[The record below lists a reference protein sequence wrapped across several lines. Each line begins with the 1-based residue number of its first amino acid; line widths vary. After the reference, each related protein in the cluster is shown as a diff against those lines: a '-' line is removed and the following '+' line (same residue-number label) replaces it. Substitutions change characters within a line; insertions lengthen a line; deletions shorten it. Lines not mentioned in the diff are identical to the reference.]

1 MGQVNHS
8 CRVSEE
14 DLGPYLLG
22 QLPSGRAEE
31 VAAEVASC
39 PSCAAEVARLRPV
52 VTAMTAASAPEDLG
66 RRTAPLADPSSLAEV
81 LASVRRAQRSR
92 SRRRAAIAAGGLA
105 AAVALGAA
113 VPVFLGAGE
122 QDRRV
127 ALARSGAASPE
138 SADATASMVLSERGW
153 GTAIKLEV
161 SGLRPEQTYGV
172 WLERRE
178 GGRLP
183 AGSFRPDDDGTVQIS
198 LSSALDLSDSAAVGV
213 AVLPGGV
220 VADAVDVLSADLG

>member
-1 MGQVNHS
+1 MNHS
-8 CRVSEE
+8 CRVAEE

-22 QLPSGRAEE
+22 QLSPGRAEE
-31 VAAEVASC
+31 VAAEVAAC
-39 PSCAAEVARLRPV
+39 PSCAAEVVRLRPV
-52 VTAMTAASAPEDLG
+52 VTAMAAASPPEDLG
-66 RRTAPLADPSSLAEV
+66 RRSAPLPHPAGLGEV

-92 SRRRAAIAAGGLA
+92 ARRRVAMAVGGTA

-113 VPVFLGAGE
+113 VPVLLGGGE
-122 QDRRV
+122 EEREV
-127 ALARSGAASPE
+127 ALVRAGTASPE
-138 SADATASMVLSERGW
+138 SADAAASMVLSERGW
-153 GTAIKLEV
+153 GTAIELEV

-183 AGSFRPDDDGTVQIS
+183 AGSFRPDDDGTVTIS
-198 LSSALDLSDSAAVGV
+198 LGSALDLSDSAAVGV
-213 AVLPGGV
+213 ALLPDGV